1 MNKKMRIN
9 SPEQIHD
16 YIRVTNTGIWVI
28 LSAIIIFLIGFF
40 VWIFTGS
47 LEISLNSLICDDGEK
62 SYSFLTYDKFSRLRV
77 SMPVRISDNDMTGTI
92 IKLSRDVMQN
102 EEIINLIGL
111 NNFAKMGLNEQEK
124 YFAVEID
131 VEKKFENS
139 SPDMFAGDV
148 APVKFIIDTVK
159 PLKFLLR

>member
-1 MNKKMRIN
+1 MRRIN

-16 YIRVTNTGIWVI
+16 YIRVTNTAIWVI
-28 LSAIIIFLIGFF
+28 LSAIIIFLLGLF
-40 VWIFTGS
+40 VWIFTGAI
-47 LEISLNSLICDDGEK
+47 EISFNSVICDDGEK

-77 SMPVRISDNDMTGTI
+77 SMPVRISDSKMTGKI

-102 EEIINLIGL
+102 EGIINLIGL

-124 YFAVEID
+124 YFAVEI
-131 VEKKFENS
+131 KFENS

-148 APVKFIIDTVK
+148 APVKFIVDTVR